1 MKGQYEERAGDLKMR
16 LSRNKKYSHWT
27 WKKKKKH
34 LIELVEQQIRHTE
47 RWNGQMRWS
56 NIYLTGEIRGKR
68 EEQYS
73 KRKMAKE
80 FSRLEKYEFKNHNKS

>member
-1 MKGQYEERAGDLKMR
+1 MNL
-16 LSRNKKYSHWT
+16 
-27 WKKKKKH
+27 KKKKKH